1 MDSSAWARL
10 EGLRLGEAVAAP
22 IVTEPAPV
30 VENSPAPEE
39 LATSPP
45 ATAIVTDPPPPEAVI
60 ETAPPAPRAPEV
72 RGDSETDTAP
82 SAAPPDPPGQRP
94 AGTSG
99 IRAAREALPNPVEP
113 AGRRRTAPSAPQGST
128 RGRGEPAAAARTAA
142 PPAVTS
148 ARPGPTSPATPP
160 PGASS
165 AGGLSTANATAAGS
179 PAGTSPG
186 SSAAG
191 ASGGGSPAPTPRATT
206 PSAAVPPSATTASTA
221 RPPSADSS
229 SPAGVPP
236 APAPAVP
243 QVGLERTPLGGGIS
257 TADVP
262 APPRTPAPAA
272 APPAAAAAVPA
283 APPMSD
289 ERRVR
294 AALDRYQMAYS
305 RLDATAA
312 RAVWPS
318 VDRRALE
325 RAFGGLAS
333 QSISLGQCNVRV
345 NGGSAQAD
353 CSGNASWT
361 PRVGGGSQT
370 AARRWR
376 FDLQN
381 TAGEWV
387 IVDAAVR

>member
-1 MDSSAWARL
+1 
-10 EGLRLGEAVAAP
+10 
-22 IVTEPAPV
+22 
-30 VENSPAPEE
+30 
-39 LATSPP
+39 
-45 ATAIVTDPPPPEAVI
+45 
-60 ETAPPAPRAPEV
+60 
-72 RGDSETDTAP
+72 
-82 SAAPPDPPGQRP
+82 
-94 AGTSG
+94 
-99 IRAAREALPNPVEP
+99 
-113 AGRRRTAPSAPQGST
+113 
-128 RGRGEPAAAARTAA
+128 
-142 PPAVTS
+142 
-148 ARPGPTSPATPP
+148 
-160 PGASS
+160 
-165 AGGLSTANATAAGS
+165 
-179 PAGTSPG
+179 
-186 SSAAG
+186 
-191 ASGGGSPAPTPRATT
+191 
-206 PSAAVPPSATTASTA
+206 
-221 RPPSADSS
+221 
-229 SPAGVPP
+229 
-236 APAPAVP
+236 
-243 QVGLERTPLGGGIS
+243 
-257 TADVP
+257 
-262 APPRTPAPAA
+262 
-272 APPAAAAAVPA
+272 
-283 APPMSD
+283 MSD